1 MGSTIFVVSTLS
13 NEMKKSLRPGHRI
26 VLILG
31 INEEIDGILGKIC
44 WQTQRVPRRFDQML
58 LLTID
63 IFQNDTFHSAN
74 HSYLFGAHIEHHTI
88 DWVQGA
94 ILPLSFQA

>member
-1 MGSTIFVVSTLS
+1 MGSTIFVVSKLS

-44 WQTQRVPRRFDQML
+44 
-58 LLTID
+58 
-63 IFQNDTFHSAN
+63 
-74 HSYLFGAHIEHHTI
+74 
-88 DWVQGA
+88 
-94 ILPLSFQA
+94 